1 MKEVKIPSAVPVYG
15 AAVTVLLYCLVG
27 KMYRLSDLLICAGL
41 ALLTYAVL
49 NKLFPGTVKTVIEPE
64 KPTGN
69 EPLDEAIRQGRE
81 AAAELRR
88 LNDAIP
94 DEALSADLDEIAELT
109 ERIFGQVQKE
119 PDKLPQIRQMMTYY
133 LPTVIRLLGKYAELQ
148 KQADVPNVRKSLDEI
163 SSAVRTIRQAFRRQL
178 DSLYEHDVIDIT
190 ADVRVMEQMLRT
202 SGLTDEHEFETEK
215 EKS

>member
-49 NKLFPGTVKTVIEPE
+49 NKLFPGTVKTVIELE

-81 AAAELRR
+81 ATAELRR

-109 ERIFGQVQKE
+109 ERIFRQVQKE